1 MNMQVTETLSEGL
14 KREFKVVLP
23 ARDIEQRVEDK
34 LRAVGTTAR
43 IPGFRQGKVPLALL
57 RSRFGASVRGEV
69 LQEAVN
75 DGSSKAITDHGLRP
89 ALQPKIEI
97 TSADPGADLSFTVAV
112 ELLPEITPVDF
123 KTIEL
128 ERLEVS
134 VGDEDVDKEVERR
147 SAQVKRTEP
156 VSEPRPSQ
164 KGDVVVIDFAGT
176 IDGKPIPGG
185 KADGYHLELG
195 SSAFIPGLEDQIIG
209 AKAGEHRS
217 VNVRFPDE
225 YQNASLRGKEAVFEV
240 DLKEIRAPQP
250 VAIDDEL
257 AKQLGQENLDA
268 LKAAVRK
275 DLEATYNVVARS
287 RMKRVLFDRL
297 AETHDFPLPAGMVD
311 MEFNGIWQQIEQDRT
326 AGRLDPDDA
335 TKSEDD
341 LRKEYASVAERRIRL
356 GLLLSE
362 VGRLNNIA
370 VTADEL
376 NRALVNEA
384 RRHPGN
390 ERRVMEFYSQNPAAA
405 DTLRAPILEEKV
417 VDFILE
423 MAKVTKKTI
432 SPEEFLKSDGAE
444 SGKAAEGSTEKKA
457 AKKTAKRAKKA
468 KAADTSDE

>member
-1 MNMQVTETLSEGL
+1 MQVTETLSEGL
-14 KREFKVVLP
+14 KREFRIVLP
-23 ARDIEQRVEDK
+23 AGDIEQRVADK
-34 LRAVGTTAR
+34 LRAVGATAR
-43 IPGFRQGKVPLALL
+43 IPGFRQGKVPFALL
-57 RSRFGASVRGEV
+57 KSRFGASVRGEV

-97 TSADPGADLSFTVAV
+97 TSADPGTDLSFTVAV

-123 KTIEL
+123 KTIEI
-128 ERLEVS
+128 ERLEVN

-176 IDGKPIPGG
+176 IDGKAIPGG

-195 SSAFIPGLEDQIIG
+195 SGSFIPGLEDQIIG

-217 VNVRFPDE
+217 VTVRFPDE

-240 DLKEIRAPQP
+240 DLKEIRALQP
-250 VAIDDEL
+250 VPIDDEL

-275 DLEATYNVVARS
+275 DLEATYNVVSRS

-297 AETHDFPLPAGMVD
+297 AEAHDFPLPAGMVD

-326 AGRLDPDDA
+326 AGRLDAEDA
-335 TKSEDD
+335 AKSEDD

-362 VGRLNNIA
+362 VGRVNNIA
-370 VTADEL
+370 VTAEEL

-423 MAKVTKKTI
+423 MAKVTKKAI

-444 SGKAAEGSTEKKA
+444 SAEAADGSTEKKA

-468 KAADTSDE
+468 KTDDKSDE